1 MASAK
6 IVYASM
12 TGNDEEIADI
22 LEEEFENLGVD
33 VDVSEISQ
41 TDAAEYEDYDIDVL
55 VTYTYGDGELPDEAV
70 DFFEDLQEED
80 LSGKVFGC
88 AGSGDTF
95 YDDFAKSVDD
105 FAEAFKKT
113 GATEG
118 AAAVKVDLAPEED
131 DITNLQ
137 AFAKQLLASYNA
149 QK

>member
-22 LEEEFENLGVD
+22 LEEAFENLDVD

-41 TDAAEYEDYDIDVL
+41 TDAAEFEDYDIDII
-55 VTYTYGDGELPDEAV
+55 VTSTYGDGELPDEAV

-80 LSGKVFGC
+80 LSGKIFGC

-105 FAEAFKKT
+105 FADAFKKT
-113 GATEG
+113 GAVEG
-118 AAAVKVDLAPEED
+118 APVVKIDLAPEED
-131 DITNLQ
+131 DITALQ
-137 AFAKQLLASYNA
+137 AFAKQLLATYNA
-149 QK
+149 QN

>member
-22 LEEEFENLGVD
+22 LEEAFENLDVD

-41 TDAAEYEDYDIDVL
+41 TDAAEFEDYDIDII

-80 LSGKVFGC
+80 LNGKIFGC

-95 YDDFAKSVDD
+95 YNDFAKSVDD
-105 FAEAFKKT
+105 FADAFKKT
-113 GATEG
+113 GAVEG
-118 AAAVKVDLAPEED
+118 APVVKIDLAPEED
-131 DITNLQ
+131 DITALQ
-137 AFAKQLLASYNA
+137 AFAKQLLATYNA
-149 QK
+149 QN

>member
-22 LEEEFENLGVD
+22 LEEAFENLDVD

-41 TDAAEYEDYDIDVL
+41 TDAAEFEDYDIDII

-80 LSGKVFGC
+80 LSGKIFGC

-105 FAEAFKKT
+105 CAAALKNT
-113 GATEG
+113 GAVAG
-118 AAAVKVDLAPEED
+118 APVVKSHLAPEED
-131 DITNLQ
+131 DITALQ
-137 AFAKQLLASYNA
+137 AFAKQLLATYNA
-149 QK
+149 QN

>member
-41 TDAAEYEDYDIDVL
+41 TDAAEYEDYDIAVL

-113 GATEG
+113 GATQG
-118 AAAVKVDLAPEED
+118 APSVKVDLAPEED

-137 AFAKQLLASYNA
+137 AFAKQLLASYND

>member
-22 LEEEFENLGVD
+22 LEEAFENLDVD

-41 TDAAEYEDYDIDVL
+41 TDAAEFEDYDIDII

-80 LSGKVFGC
+80 LSGKIFGC

-105 FAEAFKKT
+105 FADAFKKT
-113 GATEG
+113 GAVEG
-118 AAAVKVDLAPEED
+118 APVVKIDLAPEED
-131 DITNLQ
+131 DITALQ
-137 AFAKQLLASYNA
+137 AFAKQLLATYNA
-149 QK
+149 QN